1 MHLYQIPFWKIVPF
15 SRLLLPLSAGIL
27 LQWYNPIPFNPIAI
41 SIAVATAV
49 FILFYFLPL
58 NLRYRYRYFQG
69 IFLMLIVL
77 FVAMFLT
84 RQKNVSLKVHWF
96 GHRYTDSSKL
106 LVRIIEPVLERDKSF
121 KTEALVTGMIS
132 GKIQIPVTGKI
143 FLYFSKED
151 EVKLLAYGDQ
161 LVLRTRL
168 QPIRNS
174 GNPGSFNY
182 SRYAAFQQVYH
193 TAFLKKGDWIR
204 LPQQKTNPLQTFI
217 FYLRKQVIGVLQKNI
232 VADKNI
238 TGIAEA
244 LLIGYKEDLDKDLVQ
259 AYSNAGVV
267 HIIAISGLHL
277 GLIYMMLVWICARI
291 PFVKKNRISKVL
303 IVLGSLWLF
312 SLLTGAS
319 ASVLRSAV
327 MFTCIIIGKEF
338 FRQASIYNSLAASA
352 CMLLCY
358 NPYLL
363 WDVGFQLSY
372 LAIIGIVALQKPIL
386 GLFTFKNKF
395 LFKTWEM
402 LAVTVAAQAATFPVC
417 LYYFHQF
424 PNLFFITNL
433 IAVPLSTVILFAE
446 ILLICVAW
454 IPWVSIMT
462 GKLIAGMVWVM
473 NALIGFCNGLPFSV
487 TDHIY
492 ADILSTW
499 LLYILL
505 FFGVGW
511 LMYSNRP
518 CRWITLICLV
528 FFTGY
533 YQYIR
538 IKASRQKKMIVYQ
551 VPRHQ
556 AIDFI
561 HGKQFQFMGDS
572 ALVPDGLLKHFH
584 LKPARIALQASKQT
598 IKMPELYQ
606 RNQGLQFFGKKI
618 LIIDKPVSVNMNQR
632 MLLIDVLV
640 LSKNARVKLA
650 DLARVIRP
658 KMIVMDASNSLWK
671 IAVWKKDCDE
681 LALPCFSVPEQGAFM
696 LDLNH

>member
-1 MHLYQIPFWKIVPF
+1 MHPYQIPFWKIVPF
-15 SRLLLPLSAGIL
+15 SRLLLPLSVGIL
-27 LQWYNPIPFNPIAI
+27 LQWYVPISFYTIVVSIAI
-41 SIAVATAV
+41 SSAA
-49 FILFYFLPL
+49 FLLFYLLPL
-58 NLRYRYRYFQG
+58 KLRYRFRFFQG
-69 IFLMLIVL
+69 IVLMLVVL
-77 FVAMFLT
+77 FVAMLLT
-84 RQKNVSLKVHWF
+84 RQKDISLQPDWF
-96 GHRYTDSSKL
+96 GHQYNDSCQL
-106 LVRIIEPVLERDKSF
+106 LVRIIEPVLERPKSF
-121 KTEALVTGMIS
+121 KTEALVTSMIC
-132 GKIQIPVTGKI
+132 GKNKLEVTGKI
-143 FLYFSKED
+143 FLYFSKD
-151 EVKLLAYGDQ
+151 TQADSLAYGDQ
-161 LVLRTRL
+161 LLLQTTL
-168 QPIRNS
+168 QPIHNS
-174 GNPGSFNY
+174 GNPGAFNY
-182 SRYAAFQQVYH
+182 RRYAAFQQVYH
-193 TAFLKKGDWIR
+193 TAFLKNGEWVR
-204 LPQQKTNPLQTFI
+204 LSHRNANPLQTFI
-217 FYLRKQVIGVLQKNI
+217 FYLRKQVVGILQKNI
-232 VADKNI
+232 IADKNI

-386 GLFTFKNKF
+386 RLFTFKNKF
-395 LFKTWEM
+395 LFKIWEM
-402 LAVTVAAQAATFPVC
+402 LAVTVAAQVATFPVC
-417 LYYFHQF
+417 IYYFHQF

-454 IPWVSIMT
+454 IPWISIMT
-462 GKLIAGMVWVM
+462 GKLIAGMVWSM

-492 ADILSTW
+492 ADPLSTW
-499 LLYILL
+499 LLYGLL
-505 FFGVGW
+505 FFGAGW
-511 LMYSNRP
+511 LIYRLQSYL
-518 CRWITLICLV
+518 WITLVCGL
-528 FFTGY
+528 FFTSVKLY
-533 YQYIR
+533 AS
-538 IKASRQKKMIVYQ
+538 IKTSRQKMMIVYQ

-561 HGKQFQFMGDS
+561 HGNRFHFIGDS
-572 ALVPDGLLKHFH
+572 SLVTDGLLKHFH

-598 IKMPELYQ
+598 TQLPGFYQ
-606 RNQGLQFFGKKI
+606 KNQGLQFFGKKI
-618 LIIDKPVSVNMNQR
+618 LVIDKSVSVESNQPQL
-632 MLLIDVLV
+632 MVDVLL
-640 LSKNARVKLA
+640 LSKNAKVNIAELT
-650 DLARVIRP
+650 RVIRP

-671 IAVWKKDCDE
+671 IVGWKKDCDE
-681 LALPCFSVPEQGAFM
+681 LALPCFSVPEQGAFV